1 MCPWVCHCGPCS
13 LWLNGFQILIETLF
27 DRCSSCPLNVPFE
40 GSEKSSRTFVCG
52 SFPSRQSVVGM
63 VLRWE
68 KVGNGLVFDISKDF
82 AGQLKG
88 LVQL

>member
-1 MCPWVCHCGPCS
+1 M
-13 LWLNGFQILIETLF
+13 
-27 DRCSSCPLNVPFE
+27 
-40 GSEKSSRTFVCG
+40 
-52 SFPSRQSVVGM
+52 VGM